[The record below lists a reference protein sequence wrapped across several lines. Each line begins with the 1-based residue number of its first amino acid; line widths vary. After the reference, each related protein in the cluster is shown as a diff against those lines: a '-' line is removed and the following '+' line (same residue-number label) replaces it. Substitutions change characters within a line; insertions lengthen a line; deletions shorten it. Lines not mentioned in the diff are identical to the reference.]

1 VRLAPTYSA
10 CANDSYDDMI
20 ICSDASVH
28 RYADAGK
35 NESQEQ
41 RKGYEKR
48 TLERSKKRL
57 DP

>member
-1 VRLAPTYSA
+1 LYA
-10 CANDSYDDMI
+10 CANDGYDDVI
-20 ICSDASVH
+20 ICSDGSVH

-35 NESQEQ
+35 NESEEQ
-41 RKGYEKR
+41 SKGYEKR